1 VPELA
6 ARVGLT
12 LLFVSLV
19 WSFVLDAMWPPSRL
33 WLPVWLL
40 IAAVAWGG
48 GWLWMKYFEDQSVQ
62 RENRERSARLDK
74 PAGPPRIVQAEEERR
89 PETVEPRAWPPP
101 PDQQDF

>member
-12 LLFVSLV
+12 ALFVGLV

-33 WLPVWLL
+33 WVVVWLL

-48 GWLWMKYFEDQSVQ
+48 GWLWLRYFEEQSVQ
-62 RENRERSARLDK
+62 RERRERSARLDK
-74 PAGPPRIVQAEEERR
+74 PAGRQVARADEVQE
-89 PETVEPRAWPPP
+89 VEPEVPEPGVWPPKN
-101 PDQQDF
+101 QKF